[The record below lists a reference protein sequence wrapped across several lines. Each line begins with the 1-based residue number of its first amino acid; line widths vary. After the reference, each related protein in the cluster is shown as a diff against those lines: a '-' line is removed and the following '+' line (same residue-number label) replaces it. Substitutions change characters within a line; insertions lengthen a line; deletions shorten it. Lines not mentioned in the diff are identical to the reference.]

1 MQKKFLGNLLFI
13 ILLNLVI
20 KPFYIFG
27 IDIQVQ
33 NIVGA
38 EAYGLYFTLLNI
50 SFLFNMFLDVGITN
64 YNTKNTAQHPITL
77 EKHIG
82 SYFGLKMMLIVPYIL
97 LTIGFALITGYTDQE
112 MYILSFF
119 ILNQVLAG
127 FILYIRSNFA
137 GLHLFKIDAILSILD
152 RLLVILIIG
161 TIIYGQIIDKPFQI
175 EWFIYAQTFAYS
187 FTLLVGLVLTR
198 IKVGRI
204 RLVISKVFSIA
215 ILKRSTPFALLI
227 LLMMLYTRI
236 DAIMLERMLPN
247 GKEQAGIYAQVFRLL
262 DAVNM
267 FAFLVAG
274 LLLPIFSRLIGQKIS
289 VKPVLQTAA
298 KLLSG
303 VAIVVAIGLSINAE
317 YTISIIYTNNIAAAS
332 QAFVWL
338 ILCFI
343 PLSISHVFGTLLT
356 ANHNLKLL
364 NKMALIGILINI
376 VLNYLLIPK
385 MEAEGAAIA
394 TLITQSLTAL
404 GQLILV
410 MHVFKFSIHWS
421 ILTRLSL
428 LLFVYGIAA
437 YLLNDSFGQL
447 WSFISIFIGGLILLF
462 VLKLLSVKDIL
473 SLMNSKIE
481 TEQSNDE

>member
-13 ILLNLVI
+13 LLLNLVI

-38 EAYGLYFTLLNI
+38 ESYGLYFTLLNI
-50 SFLFNMFLDVGITN
+50 SFLFNMFLDIGVTN
-64 YNTKNTAQHPITL
+64 YNTKNTAQHPIAL
-77 EKHIG
+77 ERYIG
-82 SYFGLKMMLIVPYIL
+82 SYFGLKMMLIVPYIII
-97 LTIGFALITGYTDQE
+97 TIGFALIAGYSDQE

-137 GLHLFKIDAILSILD
+137 GLHLFKIDAVLSILD
-152 RLLVILIIG
+152 RLLVIIIIG
-161 TIIYGQIIDKPFQI
+161 TIIYGHVVPQQFQI

-187 FTLLVGLVLTR
+187 FTLLIGIILTR
-198 IKVGRI
+198 IKIGRV
-204 RLVISKVFSIA
+204 RFVINKVFSIA
-215 ILKRSTPFALLI
+215 ILKRSFPFALLI

-274 LLLPIFSRLIGQKIS
+274 ILLPMFSRLIGEKVS
-289 VKPVLQTAA
+289 VKPILQTAG
-298 KLLSG
+298 KLLTG
-303 VAIVVAIGLSINAE
+303 VAIVVAIGLSINSE
-317 YTISIIYTNNIAAAS
+317 LTISIIYRNNVLLAS
-332 QAFVWL
+332 QAFIWL

-356 ANHNLKLL
+356 ANHNLRLL
-364 NKMALIGILINI
+364 NKMALFGILLNV
-376 VLNYLLIPK
+376 VLNYILIPK

-410 MHVFKFSIHWS
+410 MRVFKFSIHWS
-421 ILTRLSL
+421 IVIRISL
-428 LLFVYGIAA
+428 LVIVYVLLA
-437 YLLNDSFGQL
+437 YFLNDIYGGV
-447 WSFISIFIGGLILLF
+447 WSFISTFIAGILLLF
-462 VLKLLSVKDIL
+462 LLKLFNIKDL
-473 SLMNSKIE
+473 LALLKSKIE
-481 TEQSNDE
+481 NESK

>member
-13 ILLNLVI
+13 IILNLII

-50 SFLFNMFLDVGITN
+50 SFLFNMFLDIGVTN

-82 SYFGLKMMLIVPYIL
+82 SYFGLKMMLIIPYIII
-97 LTIGFALITGYTDQE
+97 TIGFALIAGYSDQE

-119 ILNQVLAG
+119 ILNQILAG

-152 RLLVILIIG
+152 RLLVIIIIG
-161 TIIYGQIIDKPFQI
+161 AIIYGRVVEQPFQI
-175 EWFIYAQTFAYS
+175 EWFIYTQTFAYS
-187 FTLLVGLVLTR
+187 LTLLIGIVLTR
-198 IKVGRI
+198 IKIGRV

-215 ILKRSTPFALLI
+215 ILKKSTPFALLI

-236 DAIMLERMLPN
+236 DAIMLERMLPD

-274 LLLPIFSRLIGQKIS
+274 ILLPIFSRLIIEKVS
-289 VKPVLQTAA
+289 VKPILQIAG
-298 KLLSG
+298 KLLTG
-303 VAIVVAIGLSINAE
+303 IAIVVAIGLSINSE
-317 YTISIIYTNNIAAAS
+317 LTISVIYKHNIVAAS
-332 QAFVWL
+332 QAFIWL

-356 ANHNLKLL
+356 ANHNLRLL
-364 NKMALIGILINI
+364 NKMALFGILLNV
-376 VLNYLLIPK
+376 VLNYILIPK
-385 MEAEGAAIA
+385 MQAEGAAIA

-410 MHVFKFSIHWS
+410 MHVFKFSIQWS
-421 ILTRLSL
+421 IVSRVALLVVTYILFAYFLNDKYGQVWSL
-428 LLFVYGIAA
+428 L
-437 YLLNDSFGQL
+437 ST
-447 WSFISIFIGGLILLF
+447 FIVGFLLLF
-462 VLKLLSVKDIL
+462 VLKLLNIKDL
-473 SLMNSKIE
+473 LALLKSKIE
-481 TEQSNDE
+481 N

>member
-13 ILLNLVI
+13 IFLNLII

-38 EAYGLYFTLLNI
+38 EDYGLYFTLLNI
-50 SFLFNMFLDVGITN
+50 SLLFNMFLDIGISN
-64 YNTKNTAQHPITL
+64 YNTTKTAQRPAAIETY
-77 EKHIG
+77 IG
-82 SYFGLKMMLIVPYIL
+82 SYLGLKLLLIIPYVFV
-97 LTIGFALITGYTDQE
+97 TIGFALITGYTDHE

-137 GLHLFKIDAILSILD
+137 GLHLFKIDALLSILD

-161 TIIYGQIIDKPFQI
+161 AIIYGHVVEQSFKI

-187 FTLLVGLVLTR
+187 FTLLTGIVLTR
-198 IKVGRI
+198 IKIGRV
-204 RLVISKVFSIA
+204 RFAVKRFFSMA
-215 ILKRSTPFALLI
+215 ILKRSAPFALLI

-236 DAIMLERMLPN
+236 DAIMVERLLPN
-247 GKEQAGIYAQVFRLL
+247 GKEQSGIYAQVFRLL
-262 DAVNM
+262 DAINM

-274 LLLPIFSRLIGQKIS
+274 ILLPIFSRLIGENQS
-289 VKPVLQTAA
+289 VKPILQTAG
-298 KLLSG
+298 KLLTG
-303 VAIVVAIGLSINAE
+303 VAIVVAIGLALNSE
-317 YTISIIYTNNIAAAS
+317 LTISIIYKHNIILAS
-332 QAFVWL
+332 QAFIWL

-356 ANHNLKLL
+356 ANHSLRLL
-364 NKMALIGILINI
+364 NKLAFLGILLN
-376 VLNYLLIPK
+376 VALNYFLIPK

-394 TLITQSLTAL
+394 TLITQSATAL

-410 MHVFKFSIHWS
+410 MRIFKFSIHWS
-421 ILTRLSL
+421 IVFRIGLLVVIYVLLAYFLHDNYGEIWSMILTFAGGVL
-428 LLFVYGIAA
+428 LLFI
-437 YLLNDSFGQL
+437 
-447 WSFISIFIGGLILLF
+447 
-462 VLKLLSVKDIL
+462 LKLLNLKDL
-473 SLMNSKIE
+473 FALLKTKVENK
-481 TEQSNDE
+481 NDQ